1 MADIELVVKIP
12 KGFGVDINDKFQDFF
27 NRLKEEIRGHLR
39 WHTSLICGAYELE
52 TIEMFLNA
60 FANATPLPKE
70 HEIEQEPCEDCIS
83 RQAVLDGLA
92 SIAKAKAKSD
102 AQMSLMGR
110 IMFFV
115 EKLPPV
121 TSHCGTKMKEDKE

>member
-39 WHTSLICGAYELE
+39 WHTSLLCGAYELE

-60 FANATPLPKE
+60 FANATPLHKG
-70 HEIEQEPCEDCIS
+70 HEIEQEPCEDCVS
-83 RQAVLDGLA
+83 RQAVLDTLE
-92 SIAKAKAKSD
+92 SIGSLDTEADKKYARSIFKA
-102 AQMSLMGR
+102 
-110 IMFFV
+110 
-115 EKLPPV
+115 LPSV
-121 TSHCGTKMKEDKE
+121 TPHCGAKMKNEV